1 MTDFNEFNAGIIEE
15 FRSNEGLLGGMFE
28 GNPVLILHTTGARS
42 GIARISPLMYLDF
55 EDRLFVFASKAGA
68 DSHPDWY
75 HNVKANPDVSIELG
89 SDTHDKTATELD
101 RSERDRIYSEQA
113 ARYEQFGQ
121 YEAGTDRVIP
131 VIELV

>member
-15 FRSNEGLLGGMFE
+15 FRSNEGRVGGMFE

-42 GIARISPLMYLDF
+42 GAERVTPLMYLDF

-75 HNVKANPDVSIELG
+75 HNVKANPDISIELG
-89 SDTHDKTATELD
+89 AGTQDKTAAELD
-101 RSERDRIYSEQA
+101 RSERDRIYAEQA

-131 VIELV
+131 VVELL